1 MILILEGKNF
11 GMQWSG
17 LIRFISWFWHCLGGE
32 SVNSWKKNSDF
43 YVFSLFEGNTLSTK
57 NYDLSME
64 SVNKNTSFESNIFQ
78 KYLCKEILEIACFVF
93 VYIHSSNNVC
103 YGKNVGTNTSWEKEK
118 HLSKSSVHFTVSIYP
133 VCLPCIF

>member
-1 MILILEGKNF
+1 MCWPVHHVVPLESTTQLDKIFNF
-11 GMQWSG
+11 Y
-17 LIRFISWFWHCLGGE
+17 
-32 SVNSWKKNSDF
+32 D
-43 YVFSLFEGNTLSTK
+43 FSLFEANTLSTK
-57 NYDLSME
+57 NFDLSLE

-78 KYLCKEILEIACFVF
+78 KYLCKEILEIVCFVF

-133 VCLPCIF
+133 VIFHCRCWRIDYCRNHCICSN

>member
-1 MILILEGKNF
+1 MIGSNPIHLMVLTLSQRRECK
-11 GMQWSG
+11 Q
-17 LIRFISWFWHCLGGE
+17 L
-32 SVNSWKKNSDF
+32 KKKSDF

-78 KYLCKEILEIACFVF
+78 KYLCKEILEIVCFVF

-103 YGKNVGTNTSWEKEK
+103 YGKNVGTNTS
-118 HLSKSSVHFTVSIYP
+118 
-133 VCLPCIF
+133 

>member
-1 MILILEGKNF
+1 MIGSNPIHLMVLTLSRRRECK
-11 GMQWSG
+11 Q
-17 LIRFISWFWHCLGGE
+17 L
-32 SVNSWKKNSDF
+32 KKIIFF

-78 KYLCKEILEIACFVF
+78 KYLCKEILEIVCFVF
-93 VYIHSSNNVC
+93 IYIHSSNNVC

-133 VCLPCIF
+133 VKLTYQWSIQN